1 MVHIPL
7 SLELASGL
15 RTEIGGHHEIG
26 PTPFFFPCFITILHI
41 LQSEQHAVQK
51 KVRLS
56 PWVMGEERRGVVG
69 ILTACRNHG
78 RSKKGRGHVN
88 PVRCTH
94 CGRCVGKV
102 CCGCFGLM
110 R

>member
-1 MVHIPL
+1 MQ
-7 SLELASGL
+7 SGPS
-15 RTEIGGHHEIG
+15 HS
-26 PTPFFFPCFITILHI
+26 FSPCFTTILHI
-41 LQSEQHAVQK
+41 LQNKQHAVQK
-51 KVRLS
+51 KVSLTLCM
-56 PWVMGEERRGVVG
+56 MGEERLGVIG
-69 ILTACRNHG
+69 ILTLCRNHG

-102 CCGCFGLM
+102 GCACFGFM

>member
-1 MVHIPL
+1 MQ
-7 SLELASGL
+7 SGPP
-15 RTEIGGHHEIG
+15 HS
-26 PTPFFFPCFITILHI
+26 FSPCFTTILHI
-41 LQSEQHAVQK
+41 LQNKQHAVQK
-51 KVRLS
+51 KVSLALCM
-56 PWVMGEERRGVVG
+56 MGEERLGVIG
-69 ILTACRNHG
+69 ILTLCRNHG

-102 CCGCFGLM
+102 GCACFGFM